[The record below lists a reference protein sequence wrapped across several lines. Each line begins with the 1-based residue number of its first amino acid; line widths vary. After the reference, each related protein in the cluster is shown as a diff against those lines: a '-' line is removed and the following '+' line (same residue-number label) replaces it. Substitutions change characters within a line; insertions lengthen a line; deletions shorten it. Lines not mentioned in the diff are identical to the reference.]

1 MEKVLFCYFYFSK
14 NDLFLVFLFNKS
26 YIVEELFGPC
36 FHQFYSYFGLDK
48 GEENTVR
55 VDFWVK

>member
-1 MEKVLFCYFYFSK
+1 MMEKRLLHLHSRGV
-14 NDLFLVFLFNKS
+14 
-26 YIVEELFGPC
+26 IVEELFGPC

-55 VDFWVK
+55 VDF

>member
-1 MEKVLFCYFYFSK
+1 MEKVFLCYSHFSK

-55 VDFWVK
+55 VDF